1 MPIVTELHFTADLRR
16 GITMQPLK
24 AALVSGDS
32 EAHRFV
38 VACCRGDTPV
48 DLAGAGVHGYFIR
61 ANGSTVVVD
70 GTVEN
75 GRATL
80 TLPTPCYAYPGR
92 FSLVIKASLNGSV
105 NTILWAEGAVGRC
118 TTDTVVNPGEVLPTL
133 DQLLAQIDA
142 MEEATAQAIA
152 AREDMQQELSGLG
165 VMHRTTHTGSKT
177 IVLKDVIPSGSSIY
191 FRPVSCTDAA
201 VTGLTIYGM
210 YGASASE
217 GYDTLKANCP
227 YGTTQVFTAS
237 REYHHLQLAPFPSMA
252 SADETILYDLL
263 VTEVPGLQKDV
274 STLQG
279 NVTSLQS
286 GVTNLQ
292 DAVPGNVRA
301 SNSYISPSNAASAL
315 PDANNAANGLTYFIS
330 NEVTDSH
337 IKNLPMY
344 GQFATLTTIHYHSTV
359 AHGKFQLY
367 AGTKYMYMRTES
379 GSGTSFTTWSDW
391 QELTNHG
398 AEGNLAMTAELLRA
412 TGLVAGA
419 HYYKEGNGVCIDF
432 KDFTPGQRFRI
443 VVWNIENPLNGD
455 QPNVYVFKTD
465 GTHTA
470 HTKLIKTGQANI
482 YEDIATG
489 SDTAYIRLYM
499 NKQGAAAYAACDYA
513 IFRLDG
519 NPLQAIETT
528 LRSDITALAATA
540 HQFPRT
546 TCKIFR
552 RVVCCGDSYTSGHI
566 AVTGASSVTNEAFAW
581 PAYMSLFTGS
591 PWENCGCSGCNVL
604 TWQTHERGL
613 PKAQALGQAQAYV
626 IGLMINDASA
636 TDRAVPLGTA
646 ADIGTDA
653 QTYYGGMSAIIRA
666 LNAISPQAKI
676 FVNTCPKTDSAFA
689 AYNQAVREIVA
700 AYQDTYPVHCIDLAA
715 HADLYSLSPLK
726 DDAVGGH
733 YTAVGYQQFAE
744 IYGLILSDYINSH
757 LSAFQNVHAISYDS

>member
-1 MPIVTELHFTADLRR
+1 MPIVTELYYSTDLQR
-16 GITMQPLK
+16 GMTMQPLK
-24 AALVSGDS
+24 AALISGDS
-32 EAHRFV
+32 DAHRFV
-38 VACCRGDTPV
+38 VGCHRGNAPI
-48 DLAGAGVHGYFIR
+48 DLSGAGVHGYFIR
-61 ANGSTVVVD
+61 SNGSTVMMT
-70 GTVEN
+70 GAVEG
-75 GRATL
+75 GRAIL

-92 FSLVIKASLNGSV
+92 FSLVVKASRDGAV
-105 NTILWAEGAVGRC
+105 NTILWVEGAVSRS
-118 TTDTVVNPGEVLPTL
+118 TTDTVVDPDEVLPSL
-133 DQLLAQIDA
+133 DELLAQIAA

-152 AREDMQQELSGLG
+152 AREDMQQELYSLG
-165 VMHRTTHTGSKT
+165 VMHRTTHTGAKT
-177 IVLKDVIPSGSSIY
+177 IVLKDAIPSGSSIY

-210 YGASASE
+210 YGAASSD

-227 YGTTQVFTAS
+227 YGTTQVLTAA
-237 REYHHLQLAPFPSMA
+237 RAYHHLQLAPFPSMA
-252 SADETILYDLL
+252 SADETIVYDLL
-263 VTEVPGLQKDV
+263 VTAAPGLQKDV
-274 STLQG
+274 SGLQGDVSTLRSDLTTLQ
-279 NVTSLQS
+279 NT
-286 GVTNLQ
+286 
-292 DAVPGNVRA
+292 VPGNVRA
-301 SNSYISPSNAASAL
+301 SDSYISPSNAASAL

-330 NEVTDSH
+330 NEVTADH

-379 GSGTSFTTWSDW
+379 GSGASFTTWSDW

-398 AEGNLAMTAELLRA
+398 AEGNLAMAGELLKV
-412 TGLVAGA
+412 TGLVAGD

-432 KDFTPGQRFRI
+432 KDFTPGERFRAI
-443 VVWNIENPLNGD
+443 VWNIENPLNGD
-455 QPNVYVFKTD
+455 QPNVYIFKKD
-465 GTHTA
+465 GTHTT
-470 HTKLIKTGQANI
+470 HTKLIKTSQAQI
-482 YEDIATG
+482 YEDIPTD

-499 NKQGAAAYAACDYA
+499 NKQGSASYAACDYA

-519 NPLQAIETT
+519 NPMQVIEET
-528 LRSDITALAATA
+528 LRSDIAALATTA

-552 RVVCCGDSYTSGHI
+552 KVVCCGDSYTSGHI
-566 AVTGASSVTNEAFAW
+566 TAGGATSITNEAFAW
-581 PAYMSLFTGS
+581 PAYMSLLTGS

-653 QTYYGGMSAIIRA
+653 QTYYGGMSAIIRQ

-676 FVNTCPKTDSAFA
+676 FVNTCPKTDANFA
-689 AYNQAVREIVA
+689 AYNQAVRDIVA
-700 AYQDTYPVHCIDLAA
+700 AYQNTYPVHCIDLAA
-715 HADLYSLSPLK
+715 HADLYALSPLK
-726 DDAVGGH
+726 DDAIGGH
-733 YTAVGYQQFAE
+733 YTAIGYQQFAE
-744 IYGLILSDYINSH
+744 IYALILSDYINSH
-757 LSAFQNVHAISYDS
+757 VSAFQNVHAISYDS